1 MNKVSMWKF
10 KTKQVAYVRS
20 TTFKTKM
27 SYVKASSISIFVGL
41 VVGIIFLYMLGM
53 DGIGFIFYSL
63 FSPIFDSETTGNTI
77 IQLSVFLLLGLGLAL
92 GFKVKLFNMGGS
104 GQAIAGLLI
113 SYIFLTSTM
122 GSSFQNASNG
132 TVLLIF
138 FMFIIFGALVS
149 SLTGLLKIFFNIHE
163 VATSIIIN
171 WIFWY
176 LLKFY
181 AIGNFGG
188 SVTMSPPLPRLFG
201 DYMWIFAIAFAIISI
216 ISVFVI
222 TEKTTIGYKYKI
234 VGSQESVAKYAG
246 INSKRIIIV
255 VTAVQGILIS
265 AAGFFYYFGIEGSIG
280 LSNDILPLIG
290 FEGIPVALVAFNNFI
305 GIIPIAILWTL
316 LRDGIELA
324 QSNPQYM
331 GLPKETADLL
341 FGIIIFFSTM
351 YTLFIKFDGIK
362 HIKNLVYKIKDPIFS
377 KKIKV
382 LKIEIWRERIN
393 IFNIYKDEEL
403 QKIKNEISTLKK
415 KLRNSKENE
424 KNIKIQIQELRINY
438 KDTKKFKISKIKNSI
453 KDIKFKIN
461 SLHSKFV
468 LKYFDETKPG
478 LRKIYIA
485 SYNKVTYL
493 ALDNIAEKE
502 AQIFDIDENNNDK
515 SKILEIKNE
524 ILNIIQNHEKDVK
537 DVKKKY
543 KENKVFA
550 KNYLKEIK
558 TDFKNK
564 KNNLKSDKKNYKQNL
579 NILKAELIEK
589 QMEVL
594 SKYGNNI

>member
-1 MNKVSMWKF
+1 MNKVSIWKF

-27 SYVKASSISIFVGL
+27 SYVKASSISIAVGL
-41 VVGIIFLYMLGM
+41 IVGIIFLYMLGM

-63 FSPIFDSETTGNTI
+63 FSPIFDSDTTGNTL

-113 SYIFLTSTM
+113 SYIFLSSTM
-122 GSSFQNASNG
+122 GTGFQNASNG

-138 FMFIIFGALVS
+138 IMFIIFGAFVS
-149 SLTGLLKIFFNIHE
+149 SLTGILKIMFNIHE

-181 AIGNFGG
+181 AIGSFGG
-188 SVTMSPPLPRLFG
+188 SVTMSPPLPKLFG
-201 DYMWIFAIAFAIISI
+201 DYMWIFAISFAIISI
-216 ISVFVI
+216 ISVFII

-234 VGSQESVAKYAG
+234 VGNQESVAKYAG
-246 INSKRIIIV
+246 INSKKIIIA
-255 VTAVQGILIS
+255 VTAIQGILIS

-341 FGIIIFFSTM
+341 FGIIILFSTM
-351 YTLFIKFDGIK
+351 YTLFIKFDGTK
-362 HIKNLVYKIKDPIFS
+362 YIKNFIYKIKDPIFS
-377 KKIKV
+377 NKIRS
-382 LKIEIWRERIN
+382 LKNDIWTERIN
-393 IFNIYKDEEL
+393 IINIYKNQEL
-403 QKIKNEISTLKK
+403 KKIKEQISVFKKDLK
-415 KLRNSKENE
+415 NSKDNKLNLKME
-424 KNIKIQIQELRINY
+424 IKELKLNY
-438 KDTKKFKISKIKNSI
+438 KDLKKFKISKIKNNI
-453 KDIKFKIN
+453 KDNKLKIN
-461 SLHSKFV
+461 NLNTKFA
-468 LKYFDETKPG
+468 LNYFDKTKLG
-478 LRKIYIA
+478 LRKKYIT
-485 SYNKVTYL
+485 SYNRITYL
-493 ALDNIAEKE
+493 ALDKIAEKE
-502 AQIFDIDENNNDK
+502 AYIFDIEANNHDETK
-515 SKILEIKNE
+515 VLTLKNE
-524 ILNIIQNHEKDVK
+524 ILSVVENHDKDVK
-537 DVKKKY
+537 EIYKIY
-543 KENKVFA
+543 KENKKNA
-550 KNYLKEIK
+550 KKYLKEVK
-558 TDFKNK
+558 NDFKNK
-564 KNNLKSDKKNYKQNL
+564 KNNLKSDKENYKHNL
-579 NILKAELIEK
+579 EILKVELIKK